1 MLGGASVPW
10 HCKQMPEKSVCAG
23 PLMGGVVGIGVGG
36 EWGEAELIKVY
47 VALKGRAGLRGRPV
61 QTITYRTRGAEA
73 IIMRPPKSERER
85 SGIGHIWPV
94 FGDKAGGWLL
104 KGGR

>member
-1 MLGGASVPW
+1 
-10 HCKQMPEKSVCAG
+10 
-23 PLMGGVVGIGVGG
+23 MGGVVGIGVGG